1 MTQLP
6 DRVRQSNFLNQ
17 VIIDRT
23 TTEELG
29 RVEVLWMYVP
39 KHRVLGFVGKSGL
52 LGNKKFAFKL
62 EQVQAIGEGG
72 IVTQGQ
78 PETTTPDRVKRLESL
93 MQHEVWTEGG
103 ERLGKVT
110 DCVFNLKT
118 GEITHYLFVSSD
130 ISGILG
136 SIYQVSP
143 RWIGSIGEKRILLS
157 VTAIVEPYQESLPQ
171 KITKTAE
178 TLKEEAVQEWRSITE
193 KATGQIKQIRSQVK
207 ERSQEVSERL
217 REEAQTLAERAKEQ
231 SQTLA
236 EQVKEQSQT
245 LAEQVKEQSQI
256 LSRQLEEGIQTLTVQ
271 AEEIFD
277 RSDEPE
283 TRQYS
288 YEEADFDWD
297 WDELD
302 EEPSGDYPEGE
313 TALHRNPQGQ
323 SASQRSRGFN
333 TFVDAKP
340 SSVQGNRVPSHPLQ
354 PGTSNTSGV
363 EDPGNPFDPNAIDDF
378 DFDDDFWSD
387 EPASS
392 APVTPKPASE
402 KSQPAVQEGRPLV
415 PPLVPPPHPMTP
427 KEEQLPTADA
437 DDLDD
442 EPWI

>member
-6 DRVRQSNFLNQ
+6 DRIRQSDFLNQ

-29 RVEVLWMYVP
+29 RVEALWMYVP
-39 KHRVLGFVGKSGL
+39 KHRVFGFVGKSGL
-52 LGNKKFAFKL
+52 LGNKKFAFKR
-62 EQVQAIGEGG
+62 EQVWAIGEGG

-78 PETTTPDRVKRLESL
+78 PEATTPDRVKRLESL
-93 MQHEVWTEGG
+93 MQHEVWTEDG
-103 ERLGKVT
+103 ERLGKIT
-110 DCVFNLKT
+110 DCVFNLET
-118 GEITHYLFVSSD
+118 GEITHYLFVSSG

-143 RWIGSIGEKRILLS
+143 RWIGSIGEKRILLAA
-157 VTAIVEPYQESLPQ
+157 TALVEPYQEGLPQ

-178 TLKEEAVQEWRSITE
+178 TLKEEAVQEWRSITQ
-193 KATGQIKQIRSQVK
+193 KATGQFQQIRSQMK
-207 ERSQEVSERL
+207 ERTQEVSERL
-217 REEAQTLAERAKEQ
+217 REEAQTLAERA
-231 SQTLA
+231 
-236 EQVKEQSQT
+236 KEQSQT

-302 EEPSGDYPEGE
+302 EEHSAGDR
-313 TALHRNPQGQ
+313 HPQKQ
-323 SASQRSRGFN
+323 SAASSRSFN
-333 TFVDAKP
+333 TFADATVDSTMNAAQFP
-340 SSVQGNRVPSHPLQ
+340 ERGDRVPAHAS
-354 PGTSNTSGV
+354 S
-363 EDPGNPFDPNAIDDF
+363 ENPFDSSSIDDF

-387 EPASS
+387 EPAPKQTSS
-392 APVTPKPASE
+392 KPDASKPATDGNPAPSTQE
-402 KSQPAVQEGRPLV
+402 NRPPVPPAV
-415 PPLVPPPHPMTP
+415 PPRDRAANSD
-427 KEEQLPTADA
+427 E
-437 DDLDD
+437 LDD